1 MTAGALCFS
10 TYPARGAG
18 KRKDRRLTL
27 QAAPRGLRSWQL
39 GAREAIPLL
48 GGYIPV
54 AISFGL
60 IAVQAGFTGWEAV
73 LISTLVYAGASQFL
87 FVAMVAAGAPLWF
100 VVVMTLL
107 INARHV
113 VYGPNIAPWL
123 TSSRWWPWL
132 MHGLTD
138 QIFALSHVRL
148 PQLPAHDRV
157 GWFVGAS
164 LVAWFSWI
172 GGTALGAVA
181 GKELTQRWPLLGEVM
196 PFALPAL
203 FLVLLAPKFASRLW
217 AITLGATVM
226 VALLFAF
233 YGMKNAAIPIA
244 AVAGA
249 LVYYGLSILSRDR
262 VRRGGETKD
271 G

>member
-1 MTAGALCFS
+1 MS
-10 TYPARGAG
+10 HPI
-18 KRKDRRLTL
+18 
-27 QAAPRGLRSWQL
+27 APTQPRPWLL
-39 GAREAIPLL
+39 GSREAIPLL

-60 IAVQAGFTGWEAV
+60 IAVQSGFSGWEAV

-123 TSSRWWPWL
+123 NGSRWWPWL

-138 QIFALSHVRL
+138 QTFALGHVRL
-148 PQLPAHDRV
+148 PQLPEHQRMS
-157 GWFVGAS
+157 WFVGLS

-203 FLVLLAPKFASRLW
+203 FLVLLAPRFASRLW
-217 AITLGATVM
+217 AITLGATTV
-226 VALLFAF
+226 VALLFAVIG
-233 YGMKNAAIPIA
+233 YKNAAIPIA
-244 AVAGA
+244 AICGA
-249 LVYYGLSILSRDR
+249 LVYYGISGLARKQAAQG
-262 VRRGGETKD
+262 RGEHNG
-271 G
+271 